1 MTLFWAKSNALI
13 LPITVE
19 LYPDLELVLSS
30 LLFNNLRVSE
40 NPISGVPKTFVI
52 STEFPIRI
60 GTLWLSTNFVVLG
73 FKTSMDEEDILST
86 S

>member
-1 MTLFWAKSNALI
+1 MTLFWLKSNALI

-19 LYPDLELVLSS
+19 LYPDIELVLSS
-30 LLFNNLRVSE
+30 LLFNNLRLSV

-60 GTLWLSTNFVVLG
+60 GTLWLSINFVVLG
-73 FKTSMDEEDILST
+73 FKTSIDEEDILST